1 MCIRD
6 RLAGAVYGVYSDE
19 ACQNLITEMPPTD
32 ANGVSS
38 VTIDKTQDVVYLK
51 EITGPSGYLVDATA
65 HGVSLVMGSKVTQE
79 LFDDEK
85 KASLTVYKEG
95 EVLTGADVT
104 DEKVT
109 FRYETRRQKG
119 AVYNVYAGAV
129 SYTHLMKSEWFY
141 SSLQVVAIF
150 LIIWQS

>member
-1 MCIRD
+1 
-6 RLAGAVYGVYSDE
+6 
-19 ACQNLITEMPPTD
+19 MPPTD
-32 ANGVSS
+32 ENGVSS

-51 EITGPSGYLVDATA
+51 EITSPVGYLVDATA
-65 HGVSLVMGSKVTQE
+65 HDVTLVMGSKVTME
-79 LFDDEK
+79 LLDDEK

-119 AVYNVYAGAV
+119 AYIM
-129 SYTHLMKSEWFY
+129 SMQERTLW
-141 SSLQVVAIF
+141 LQMDLLFIRMVP
-150 LIIWQS
+150 L

>member
-6 RLAGAVYGVYSDE
+6 RVYGVYSDE

-65 HGVSLVMGSKVTQE
+65 HGEMCIRDSLYPEQMS
-79 LFDDEK
+79 
-85 KASLTVYKEG
+85 EG
-95 EVLTGADVT
+95 
-104 DEKVT
+104 
-109 FRYETRRQKG
+109 
-119 AVYNVYAGAV
+119 
-129 SYTHLMKSEWFY
+129 
-141 SSLQVVAIF
+141 LQGKIPAP
-150 LIIWQS
+150 LL